1 MVKYVKCLVPKF
13 NIPNAIDFTTA
24 LDHGKKYK
32 IVPFESNRE
41 DVILLQYTGG
51 TTGVSKGT
59 MLTNRN
65 LVANVE
71 QIKTVI
77 CYYLEEGK
85 EVTLSP
91 LPMYHIFAFAVNILA
106 MMSIGATTVLIVNA
120 RDIGSI
126 VAAFKKYPISLMTGV
141 NTLYNALLNYPGFE
155 KINFS
160 HLKASVG
167 GGMAVQK
174 SIATEWQKV
183 TGCYLAEGFGMTET
197 SPVVSLNPLDG
208 TGRLGY
214 IGIPVPSTD
223 VRLMDKSGHV
233 CGINEE
239 GEIQVK
245 GPQVMKGYYNQPDE
259 TNLTIKDGWLC
270 TGDVGI
276 MDEHGFFKIV
286 DRIKDMILVSGF
298 NVYPN
303 EIEEVLVAHPKILEA
318 AAIGVPDEKS
328 GESVKV
334 FIVKKDSS
342 LTEEE
347 VMDYCKENLTNY
359 KLPRNI
365 EFRVSLPKTNI
376 GKILRRELRILK

>member
-1 MVKYVKCLVPKF
+1 M
-13 NIPNAIDFTTA
+13 
-24 LDHGKKYK
+24 
-32 IVPFESNRE
+32 
-41 DVILLQYTGG
+41 
-51 TTGVSKGT
+51 
-59 MLTNRN
+59 
-65 LVANVE
+65 
-71 QIKTVI
+71 
-77 CYYLEEGK
+77 
-85 EVTLSP
+85 
-91 LPMYHIFAFAVNILA
+91 
-106 MMSIGATTVLIVNA
+106 
-120 RDIGSI
+120 
-126 VAAFKKYPISLMTGV
+126 AA
-141 NTLYNALLNYPGFE
+141 
-155 KINFS
+155 
-160 HLKASVG
+160 
-167 GGMAVQK
+167 QK
-174 SIATEWQKV
+174 SIASEWQNV
-183 TGCYLAEGFGMTET
+183 TGCYLAEGFVMTET
-197 SPVVSLNPLDG
+197 SPVASLNPLDG

-276 MDEHGFFKIV
+276 MDENGFFKIV

-347 VMDYCKENLTNY
+347 VMDYCKQNLTNY